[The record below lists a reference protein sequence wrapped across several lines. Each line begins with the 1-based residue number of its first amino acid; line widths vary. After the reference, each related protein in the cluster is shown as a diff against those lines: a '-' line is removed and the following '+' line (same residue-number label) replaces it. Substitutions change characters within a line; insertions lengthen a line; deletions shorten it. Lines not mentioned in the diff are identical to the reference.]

1 MTDMRIITDS
11 NGGPVFAVEVPQLPD
26 HFRVVTDSE
35 GKPLF
40 AVEITPLSD

>member
-1 MTDMRIITDS
+1 MTGTRIIADS
-11 NGGPVFAVEVPQLPD
+11 DGKPVFAAETPQLPD

-40 AVEITPLSD
+40 AVEIIPPSD

>member
-1 MTDMRIITDS
+1 MTGARIITDS
-11 NGGPVFAVEVPQLPD
+11 DGKPVFAVETPQLPD

-40 AVEITPLSD
+40 AVEIIPLSD